1 MKLTKLFFTALV
13 ILFAQQVYA
22 QSSPYFTGGYIDA
35 YGSKTVDQDPNS
47 SQNTNNKS
55 LSQYGTSVFL
65 GRRLNAHWRAGIN
78 LQYAYRKR
86 VNYWNLA
93 IYSTDSTLALAQT
106 TTRTQTAGL
115 GLFAYYLIN
124 PDNQLVFYLYPTI
137 KYAKNKR
144 ETQKINSTVLPLYEA
159 SSQKGSTVTAALR
172 LGALYRLS
180 PRWEL
185 FANVASIY
193 FSHSSTREILQSGEK
208 SEPITTNQFSGTFF
222 PANIQL
228 GALFHF

>member
-1 MKLTKLFFTALV
+1 MKLAKLFFTALV

-35 YGSKTVDQDPNS
+35 YGSKTVDKGANT
-47 SQNTNNKS
+47 SQNSNNKS
-55 LSQYGTSVFL
+55 LSQYSTSVFL
-65 GRRLNAHWRAGIN
+65 GRRLNEHWRAGVN
-78 LQYAYRKR
+78 LQYSYRKQFA
-86 VNYWNLA
+86 YWSQ
-93 IYSTDSTLALAQT
+93 ITYGTDTIIAVTQV

-115 GLFAYYLIN
+115 GIFAYYLIN

-137 KYAKNKR
+137 KYAKNKQ
-144 ETQKINSTVLPLYEA
+144 ETTKTNSIVLPLYEP
-159 SSQKGSTVTAALR
+159 STQKGSTLTGALR
-172 LGALYRLS
+172 LGALYRFS

-208 SEPITTNQFSGTFF
+208 SEPIITNQLSGTFF

-228 GALFHF
+228 GVLFHF